1 MVRKATT
8 KRASAK
14 AAAKPARA
22 KATKKPARAK
32 AANKPTRAKAT
43 ASSGY
48 RSIEIQRR
56 QGALEIT
63 FNRPEVLNAL
73 NEQMATEIIDAMS
86 AVEMDRRVLAVILQ
100 GNERAFCAGAD
111 LSGFSDRPQDK
122 FDNYRARFRVR
133 QQRQVFSFVGSYT
146 KPVISAVEGFCL
158 GGGFE
163 LAMFGD
169 LIVAGE
175 AAQFGLP
182 EARHSL
188 IPGAGGT
195 QNLPR
200 LIGAP
205 LAKELMWTARRI
217 TAEEAWGLRIVN
229 HVVEKGSALNKA
241 REIVADMSAN
251 GPLAVMMIKQA
262 VDRGLD
268 MTLSQGFL
276 QEADLSYMLGWSED
290 RAAGLDAFAKR
301 TRAKFKGQ

>member
-1 MVRKATT
+1 MARKATT
-8 KRASAK
+8 KRAAAKPAAKPAPAKRGRPK
-14 AAAKPARA
+14 AAAK
-22 KATKKPARAK
+22 
-32 AANKPTRAKAT
+32 
-43 ASSGY
+43 SGY
-48 RSIEIQRR
+48 RFIETRRR

-63 FNRPEVLNAL
+63 FNRPEVLNAI
-73 NEQMATEIIDAMS
+73 NEQMAGEIIDAM
-86 AVEMDRRVLAVILQ
+86 AKVETDRRTLAVILQ
-100 GNERAFCAGAD
+100 GNERAFCSGAD

-122 FDNYRARFRVR
+122 FDNYRARFRAR
-133 QQRQVFSFVGSYT
+133 QQRALFPFVGNYT
-146 KPVISAVEGFCL
+146 KPVISAVEGYCL

-217 TAEEAWGLRIVN
+217 TADEAWGLRIVN
-229 HVVEKGSALNKA
+229 HVVDKGDALDKA

-251 GPLAVMMIKQA
+251 GPLAIMMIKQA

-276 QEADLSYMLGWSED
+276 QEGDLSYMLGWSED

>member
-1 MVRKATT
+1 
-8 KRASAK
+8 
-14 AAAKPARA
+14 
-22 KATKKPARAK
+22 
-32 AANKPTRAKAT
+32 
-43 ASSGY
+43 
-48 RSIEIQRR
+48 
-56 QGALEIT
+56 
-63 FNRPEVLNAL
+63 
-73 NEQMATEIIDAMS
+73 
-86 AVEMDRRVLAVILQ
+86 MDRRILAVILQ

-122 FDNYRARFRVR
+122 FDNYRARFRQR
-133 QQRQVFSFVGSYT
+133 QQRQVFPFIGGYT

-205 LAKELMWTARRI
+205 LAKELMWTTRRI
-217 TAEEAWGLRIVN
+217 KAEEAQALRIVN

-241 REIVADMSAN
+241 REIVADMSGN
-251 GPLAVMMIKQA
+251 GPLAIMMIKQA

-268 MTLSQGFL
+268 ITLPQGFL
-276 QEADLSYMLGWSED
+276 QEADLSYMLGWSDD